1 VVGAT
6 MGALAVNP
14 RCIGPDPQVLRPA
27 LVGDVRLSEP
37 LASLALT
44 HVTVT
49 DARHRPRS
57 VPGGSIGY

>member
-1 VVGAT
+1 
-6 MGALAVNP
+6 MGALAVKP

-37 LASLALT
+37 LASLALALT